1 MVADPSGKGIA
12 SREEGGLK
20 ANGIKQ
26 GAKSVPLLAT
36 SGHVGDQFAL
46 TEERRRPPVGVLE
59 PVKQFGRVLCKA
71 GADEAARDGV
81 EPILVVQRE
90 ENEVVAR
97 IKHQLRHSTAYFRAV
112 LDANAELDGKE
123 GMTNPVANLGQ
134 GHPTDEAIPG
144 VAYA

>member
-1 MVADPSGKGIA
+1 MVTDPSGKGIA

-20 ANGIKQ
+20 ADGIKQ

-81 EPILVVQRE
+81 GPFSLSRERRTRLSPESNTSCAIRPPISAPFLTPIPSWTGRRE
-90 ENEVVAR
+90 
-97 IKHQLRHSTAYFRAV
+97 
-112 LDANAELDGKE
+112 
-123 GMTNPVANLGQ
+123 
-134 GHPTDEAIPG
+134 
-144 VAYA
+144 

>member
-20 ANGIKQ
+20 ADGIKQ

-46 TEERRRPPVGVLE
+46 TELRRRPPVGVLE
-59 PVKQFGRVLCKA
+59 PVKQFGRVLCK
-71 GADEAARDGV
+71 DEAARDGV
-81 EPILVVQRE
+81 EPVLVVQRE

-97 IKHQLRHSTAYFRAV
+97 VKHQLRHPTAYFGAV
-112 LDANAELDGKE
+112 LDANSELDGKE

>member
-1 MVADPSGKGIA
+1 MVADPSKKGIA

-20 ANGIKQ
+20 ADGIKQ
-26 GAKSVPLLAT
+26 GAKSVPLIAT

-81 EPILVVQRE
+81 KPILVV
-90 ENEVVAR
+90 AR
-97 IKHQLRHSTAYFRAV
+97 VKHQLRHPTAYFRAV
-112 LDANAELDGKE
+112 LDANSELDGKE
-123 GMTNPVANLGQ
+123 GMTKPVANLGQ
-134 GHPTDEAIPG
+134 GHPADEAIPG

>member
-1 MVADPSGKGIA
+1 MS
-12 SREEGGLK
+12 
-20 ANGIKQ
+20 
-26 GAKSVPLLAT
+26 
-36 SGHVGDQFAL
+36 AL

-71 GADEAARDGV
+71 GADEATRDGV
-81 EPILVVQRE
+81 ESVLVVQRE

-97 IKHQLRHSTAYFRAV
+97 VKHQLRQPTADFRAV
-112 LDANAELDGKE
+112 LDAYSELDGMD

>member
-1 MVADPSGKGIA
+1 MVADPSRKGIA

-20 ANGIKQ
+20 ADGIKQ

-81 EPILVVQRE
+81 EPVLVVQRE
-90 ENEVVAR
+90 RRTRLSPESNT
-97 IKHQLRHSTAYFRAV
+97 SC
-112 LDANAELDGKE
+112 
-123 GMTNPVANLGQ
+123 
-134 GHPTDEAIPG
+134 AIRPPISAPFLTLISSWTG
-144 VAYA
+144 RRE

>member
-1 MVADPSGKGIA
+1 M
-12 SREEGGLK
+12 
-20 ANGIKQ
+20 
-26 GAKSVPLLAT
+26 
-36 SGHVGDQFAL
+36 GDQFAL

-71 GADEAARDGV
+71 GADEAARDGIEFV
-81 EPILVVQRE
+81 LVVQRE

-97 IKHQLRHSTAYFRAV
+97 VKHQLRHPTAYFRAV
-112 LDANAELDGKE
+112 LDTNSQLDGKE

>member
-12 SREEGGLK
+12 SHGEGGLK
-20 ANGIKQ
+20 ADGLKQ

-36 SGHVGDQFAL
+36 SGHV

-81 EPILVVQRE
+81 EPVLVVQRE

-97 IKHQLRHSTAYFRAV
+97 VKHQLRHPTAYFCAV
-112 LDANAELDGKE
+112 LDANSELDPKE